1 MMYNRKIQSAKAR
14 LFERHYRKIGG
25 AFFIYGGTDME
36 EKRIELCQMRA
47 GDIKTG
53 FGNPRKITK
62 AKLEELRESFEKLGD
77 FGIFIIDE
85 NNNVIGGNQRLKVV
99 LQLFGPDQLIDCKRL
114 IGYTEAE
121 KRAIN
126 IKDNTHSGEWDLDQ
140 LADWSADISL
150 DLGLKDQPKK
160 EIEERSIKDMEPIH
174 YEQYDYVIIAC
185 RNELDY
191 NDLTRKLG
199 IEGGQVKVAKTRRI
213 KARAIWYDQ
222 MKAQILSAEELA
234 EREAN
239 DGTD

>member
-1 MMYNRKIQSAKAR
+1 M
-14 LFERHYRKIGG
+14 
-25 AFFIYGGTDME
+25 
-36 EKRIELCQMRA
+36 
-47 GDIKTG
+47 
-53 FGNPRKITK
+53 
-62 AKLEELRESFEKLGD
+62 
-77 FGIFIIDE
+77 
-85 NNNVIGGNQRLKVV
+85 KVV
-99 LQLFGPDQLIDCKRL
+99 LQLFGPDQMIDCKRL
-114 IGYTEAE
+114 IGYSDAE

-140 LADWSADISL
+140 LADWTADL
-150 DLGLKDQPKK
+150 NLNLGLEDQPKK
-160 EIEERSIKDMEPIH
+160 EIEERSIKEMEPIH

-234 EREAN
+234 EREAK